1 MTVLTADLPVET
13 VESAE
18 TSEAEPPKQTKTKT
32 MSDKKHSDSLIT
44 NEDTLQRRDWIERAL
59 AGVRG
64 QADGEAQKLP
74 RNSRSKPRLYVVGSR
89 SR

>member
-1 MTVLTADLPVET
+1 
-13 VESAE
+13 
-18 TSEAEPPKQTKTKT
+18 

-64 QADGEAQKLP
+64 QAVDEPPETPKQ
-74 RNSRSKPRLYVVGSR
+74 SRARPRLYVVGSR

>member
-1 MTVLTADLPVET
+1 
-13 VESAE
+13 
-18 TSEAEPPKQTKTKT
+18 

-44 NEDTLQRRDWIERAL
+44 NEYTLQRRDWIERAL

-64 QADGEAQKLP
+64 QAVAEPQDLP
-74 RNSRSKPRLYVVGSR
+74 KSSRSRPRLYVVGSR

>member
-1 MTVLTADLPVET
+1 
-13 VESAE
+13 
-18 TSEAEPPKQTKTKT
+18 

-64 QADGEAQKLP
+64 QALAEPQELSKP
-74 RNSRSKPRLYVVGSR
+74 SRSRPRLYVVGSR